1 MKREPQ
7 QQQGLWEK
15 FRSHNL
21 SVRNK
26 VRLRLQARLPR
37 VQLGHIENM
46 LIFVLERPVGVL
58 LREVAG
64 LTLIRRK

>member
-1 MKREPQ
+1 M
-7 QQQGLWEK
+7 
-15 FRSHNL
+15 

-46 LIFVLERPVGVL
+46 LMFVLERPLGL
-58 LREVAG
+58 LLGEVAR